1 MASVTLVPTG
11 YDGQRS
17 SYISVDASYPLS
29 NGLTSSSSN
38 TFTVLNLNTGGG
50 AVSKLAVKFDVSK
63 IPTDAKINSISCK
76 IKARISNASPYILS
90 GVAQL
95 YCGTAGLSGEIELGT
110 SPVAQ
115 TFNDTGWWDRES
127 LDDLI
132 LLITCTR
139 GSLSANN
146 SHTRTNYDQTL
157 PRYIHQYAQ
166 GTVDGVP
173 GTVDLDRLVR
183 PLPTMDKPADNNTAK
198 LQIITIGP
206 VSQGDANAVLALCK
220 ERGLTDQGLYK
231 SVWA

>member
-1 MASVTLVPTG
+1 M
-11 YDGQRS
+11 
-17 SYISVDASYPLS
+17 
-29 NGLTSSSSN
+29 
-38 TFTVLNLNTGGG
+38 LNLNKGGG

-63 IPTDAKINSISCK
+63 IPTDAKIKAISCK

-127 LDDLI
+127 LDELI

-146 SHTRTNYDQTL
+146 SHTLRFYGADLTVDYTDGSTGPTEQLMLKQNGAWGAVSKVYKKVNGLWVEQSDLAGLFDTQTNYVK
-157 PRYIHQYAQ
+157 
-166 GTVDGVP
+166 G
-173 GTVDLDRLVR
+173 
-183 PLPTMDKPADNNTAK
+183 
-198 LQIITIGP
+198 
-206 VSQGDANAVLALCK
+206 
-220 ERGLTDQGLYK
+220 
-231 SVWA
+231 

>member
-1 MASVTLVPTG
+1 MASVTLTPTG

-29 NGLTSSSSN
+29 NGLTSSSSD
-38 TFTVLNLNTGGG
+38 TFTVLNLNKGGG
-50 AVSKLAVKFDVSK
+50 AVSKLAVKFDMST
-63 IPTDAKINSISCK
+63 IPTDAKVNSISCK

-90 GVAQL
+90 GVAQV

-127 LDDLI
+127 LDSLI

-146 SHTRTNYDQTL
+146 SHTLRFYGADLTVNYSGGSTGPTEQLWAKPDDSWLVVQQL
-157 PRYIHQYAQ
+157 WKKS
-166 GTVDGVP
+166 GGVWS
-173 GTVDLDRLVR
+173 VQSDVAAA
-183 PLPTMDKPADNNTAK
+183 MDPN
-198 LQIITIGP
+198 
-206 VSQGDANAVLALCK
+206 ANYVK
-220 ERGLTDQGLYK
+220 G
-231 SVWA
+231 

>member
-1 MASVTLVPTG
+1 MASATLVPTG

-38 TFTVLNLNTGGG
+38 SFTVLNLNTGSG
-50 AVSKLAVKFDVSK
+50 AVSRLAVKFDMSK
-63 IPTDAKINSISCK
+63 IPTDAKIKSISCK

-110 SPVAQ
+110 SVVAQ
-115 TFNDTGWWDRES
+115 SFSDTGWWDRES

-139 GSLSANN
+139 GYLSVNN
-146 SHTRTNYDQTL
+146 SQTLRFYGADLTVDYTGGGSSGPVLSTKVNGSWVNVSKVYKKVSGIWVEQSDIANLFSTDTNYVK
-157 PRYIHQYAQ
+157 
-166 GTVDGVP
+166 G
-173 GTVDLDRLVR
+173 
-183 PLPTMDKPADNNTAK
+183 
-198 LQIITIGP
+198 
-206 VSQGDANAVLALCK
+206 
-220 ERGLTDQGLYK
+220 
-231 SVWA
+231 

>member
-11 YDGQRS
+11 YDGQHS

-29 NGLTSSSSN
+29 NGLTSSSSD
-38 TFTVLNLNTGGG
+38 TFAVLNLNTGSS

-76 IKARISNASPYILS
+76 IKARISNSSPYILS

-115 TFNDTGWWDRES
+115 TFNDTGLCDRES

-139 GSLSANN
+139 GPISASNSQTLRFYGADLTVDYTGGGFSGPVLSTKVNGSWVNVSKVYKKVNGIWVEQSDIASLFS
-146 SHTRTNYDQTL
+146 TDTNYVK
-157 PRYIHQYAQ
+157 
-166 GTVDGVP
+166 G
-173 GTVDLDRLVR
+173 
-183 PLPTMDKPADNNTAK
+183 
-198 LQIITIGP
+198 
-206 VSQGDANAVLALCK
+206 
-220 ERGLTDQGLYK
+220 
-231 SVWA
+231 

>member
-1 MASVTLVPTG
+1 MASVTLVPAG
-11 YDGQRS
+11 YDDQRS
-17 SYISVDASYPLS
+17 SYISVDTSYPLS
-29 NGLTSSSSN
+29 NGLTSSSSD
-38 TFTVLNLNTGGG
+38 TFAVLNLNKGGG

-110 SPVAQ
+110 STVAQ
-115 TFNDTGWWDRES
+115 TFNDTGLWDRES

-146 SHTRTNYDQTL
+146 SHTLRFYGADLTVDYTGGSTGPTEQLMLKQNGAWGAVSMVYKKVNGLWVEQSDLAGLFDTQTNYVK
-157 PRYIHQYAQ
+157 
-166 GTVDGVP
+166 G
-173 GTVDLDRLVR
+173 
-183 PLPTMDKPADNNTAK
+183 
-198 LQIITIGP
+198 
-206 VSQGDANAVLALCK
+206 
-220 ERGLTDQGLYK
+220 
-231 SVWA
+231 

>member
-1 MASVTLVPTG
+1 MASVTLVPAG

-17 SYISVDASYPLS
+17 SYISVDTSYPLS

-38 TFTVLNLNTGGG
+38 TFTVLNLNKGGG

-63 IPTDAKINSISCK
+63 IPTDAKVNSISCK

-139 GSLSANN
+139 GSLSTNN
-146 SHTRTNYDQTL
+146 SHTLRFYGADL
-157 PRYIHQYAQ
+157 
-166 GTVDGVP
+166 TVDYTG
-173 GTVDLDRLVR
+173 GSTG
-183 PLPTMDKPADNNTAK
+183 PTEQLM
-198 LQIITIGP
+198 L
-206 VSQGDANAVLALCK
+206 
-220 ERGLTDQGLYK
+220 
-231 SVWA
+231 